1 MHGIQ
6 LFFVPGGQT
15 EITVSPQALRHFRG
29 EQAGNDFVTLLA
41 LFAHASLNDGQAY
54 STVTP
59 IQIAA
64 ETGLR
69 LGDVQSSLQELTQ
82 QGWFELA
89 TLPDGRHGYHIHLN
103 SIPGETP

>member
-15 EITVSPQALRHFRG
+15 EIAVSPQALRHFQG

-41 LFAHASLNDGQAY
+41 LLAHANLENGQAY
-54 STVTP
+54 SAVTP

-69 LGDVQSSLQELTQ
+69 LGDVQASLETLAG
-82 QGWFELA
+82 QGWFSRI
-89 TLPDGRHGYHIHLN
+89 TLPTGQPGYHVHLN
-103 SIPGETP
+103 STPGGAP